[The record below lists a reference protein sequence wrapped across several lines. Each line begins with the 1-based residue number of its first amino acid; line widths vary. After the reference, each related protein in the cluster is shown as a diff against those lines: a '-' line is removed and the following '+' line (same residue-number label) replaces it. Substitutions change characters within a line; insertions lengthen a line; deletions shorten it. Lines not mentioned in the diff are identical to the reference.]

1 MRSLITPPL
10 RGRRQREKR
19 NRNSSTDACEIEFI
33 SEFRM
38 RNRIEGAWAKIIS
51 SAGALIR
58 SGHSGMSVDEWLV
71 MSVFINR
78 CLHRQPQTLAAGFVA
93 APLRLLCGLII
104 VSHRPH
110 LRMTGCAPLTTLA
123 AARPCHCTAATPAGT
138 HTHTHMRRHA
148 SPEPPT
154 NTQAKQNKSGSNNLI
169 QFDWPDEQVLL
180 AKETLL
186 REAERGKRGLQRE
199 RWREGDSVRVY
210 GRTSRY
216 ASSICCVYSMSLRVV
231 HAPPSSPLCASLL
244 PAPPADSSSLPA

>member
-1 MRSLITPPL
+1 MAGYECIHKSLLAPAATDTGGGLCRGSPSAFMWPHHREPQAALTHDRLRPPDNP
-10 RGRRQREKR
+10 G
-19 NRNSSTDACEIEFI
+19 SC
-33 SEFRM
+33 
-38 RNRIEGAWAKIIS
+38 
-51 SAGALIR
+51 
-58 SGHSGMSVDEWLV
+58 
-71 MSVFINR
+71 
-78 CLHRQPQTLAAGFVA
+78 
-93 APLRLLCGLII
+93 
-104 VSHRPH
+104 
-110 LRMTGCAPLTTLA
+110 TTL
-123 AARPCHCTAATPAGT
+123 PLHCRNTCRHT

-199 RWREGDSVRVY
+199 RWREGDSVRLY
-210 GRTSRY
+210 ARASRY

-231 HAPPSSPLCASLL
+231 HAPPSSPLAASLL

>member
-1 MRSLITPPL
+1 MYMRSLITPRL
-10 RGRRQREKR
+10 RGRRKMEKKR
-19 NRNSSTDACEIEFI
+19 NRNSSTDACEMQFI

-138 HTHTHMRRHA
+138 HTH
-148 SPEPPT
+148 
-154 NTQAKQNKSGSNNLI
+154 
-169 QFDWPDEQVLL
+169 
-180 AKETLL
+180 
-186 REAERGKRGLQRE
+186 
-199 RWREGDSVRVY
+199 
-210 GRTSRY
+210 
-216 ASSICCVYSMSLRVV
+216 
-231 HAPPSSPLCASLL
+231 APPRL
-244 PAPPADSSSLPA
+244 PRAAHKYTSQTKQKRQQQLNPI

>member
-138 HTHTHMRRHA
+138 HTHTHTWA
-148 SPEPPT
+148 ATPP
-154 NTQAKQNKSGSNNLI
+154 QSRPQIHKPNKTK
-169 QFDWPDEQVLL
+169 
-180 AKETLL
+180 AAAT
-186 REAERGKRGLQRE
+186 
-199 RWREGDSVRVY
+199 
-210 GRTSRY
+210 T
-216 ASSICCVYSMSLRVV
+216 
-231 HAPPSSPLCASLL
+231 
-244 PAPPADSSSLPA
+244 